1 MRPLTFA
8 LSIAAGAVFFF
19 LLAKILFFGLLF
31 IAPLA
36 LMAAIV
42 LGIRR
47 RFGYG
52 GYYHRY
58 HRFARQGGGWGE
70 PLGYARRKRPEPPE
84 DYRTIIVE

>member
-1 MRPLTFA
+1 MRPFAFA

-19 LLAKILFFGLLF
+19 LLAKILFFGLMI

-47 RFGYG
+47 RFAYG
-52 GYYHRY
+52 GYYNYYRSLSP
-58 HRFARQGGGWGE
+58 GGKVWEE
-70 PLGYARRKRPEPPE
+70 PLGYHRRRPEPLE
-84 DYRTIIVE
+84 DYRMIVVE